1 MKSFFMF
8 FIKNYKMSG
17 LMMLIMVF
25 LGVMGMK
32 NVKSESRPPVDF
44 AKVSITT
51 VYPGASPEE
60 IEEMITNK
68 IEDEIRSVE
77 GVKDVSS
84 TSETGQSNISIRI
97 DMDHFNTDKVADD
110 VQRSVQN
117 RSCLS
122 PLRFSSR
129 LAHPAGTRQHRCSG
143 ISPKTPSARSPK
155 SRSGAEE

>member
-77 GVKDVSS
+77 GVK
-84 TSETGQSNISIRI
+84 
-97 DMDHFNTDKVADD
+97 
-110 VQRSVQN
+110 
-117 RSCLS
+117 
-122 PLRFSSR
+122 
-129 LAHPAGTRQHRCSG
+129 
-143 ISPKTPSARSPK
+143 
-155 SRSGAEE
+155 